1 MTLKALQPLPEKT
14 EKKEP
19 AASEATALPPIT
31 QDTLLSLIASM
42 QQQLLAS
49 QQAIAEMQKNQNEA
63 NHALADAIIE
73 TTKPRERLKTKKEIA
88 QEKNDELFQKNEKEL
103 DLRKKANVEYTQ
115 SLCDHIAGCSELS
128 EQRDIA
134 GRTSIGWHRNDI
146 GVDIGICSVCQRIF
160 RPEDPDYAQWRK
172 KPSFNKLSQ
181 AGHRNVMN
189 PVEAREQSYLHDIE

>member
-1 MTLKALQPLPEKT
+1 
-14 EKKEP
+14 
-19 AASEATALPPIT
+19 
-31 QDTLLSLIASM
+31 
-42 QQQLLAS
+42 
-49 QQAIAEMQKNQNEA
+49 
-63 NHALADAIIE
+63 
-73 TTKPRERLKTKKEIA
+73 
-88 QEKNDELFQKNEKEL
+88 
-103 DLRKKANVEYTQ
+103 
-115 SLCDHIAGCSELS
+115 LS